1 MSNIPKNHV
10 DMDLDQQ
17 WSIVTSNEL
26 HDEAADCYE
35 LFQVD
40 KWQQGETESA
50 EEKVALETPVALV
63 YNGISHVVMMATP
76 HDLEELALGFSLSEG
91 IIDNADQ
98 FYGMDVEIKAEGI
111 ELKIEIST
119 QKFVQLKHWRRN
131 QTGRTGCG
139 LCGAESLQQAIRP
152 VPAVVPVA
160 PIDAAIL
167 QQAILSLSDKQ
178 LLQQETGASHCAA
191 WYDLAANML
200 MLREDVG
207 RHNAL
212 DKLIGALHHEQA
224 ELEQG
229 FAVISSRASYEMV
242 VKSCQ
247 AGISRL
253 VAVSA
258 PTGLAIQMARDANL
272 TLIGFARPG
281 RFVSYS
287 QPVYHADGNI

>member
-1 MSNIPKNHV
+1 MSHQPIKNTDINV
-10 DMDLDQQ
+10 EQPGSVIYL
-17 WSIVTSNEL
+17 NEL
-26 HDEAADCYE
+26 HDKAADCYE
-35 LFQVD
+35 LIQAD
-40 KWQQGETESA
+40 KWQEGNSVCV
-50 EEKVALETPVALV
+50 EEKVAMETPVALV

-76 HDLEELALGFSLSEG
+76 HNLEELALGFSLSEG
-91 IIDNADQ
+91 IIENTDQ
-98 FYGMDVEIKAEGI
+98 FYSVDIEFKAQGI
-111 ELKIEIST
+111 ELKIGIST
-119 QKFVQLKHWRRN
+119 EKFVQLKQWRRN

-152 VPAVVPVA
+152 VPPVKPAA
-160 PIDAAIL
+160 PIDAEVL
-167 QQAILSLSDKQ
+167 QRAILSLSDKQ

-212 DKLIGALHHEQA
+212 DKLIGGLHQQQIN
-224 ELEQG
+224 LKQG

-247 AGISRL
+247 SGIPSL

-258 PTGLAIQMARDANL
+258 PTALAVSLARDAKL

-281 RFVSYS
+281 RFVRYS
-287 QPVYHADGNI
+287 QPVVNVK

>member
-1 MSNIPKNHV
+1 MSSR
-10 DMDLDQQ
+10 Q
-17 WSIVTSNEL
+17 SIKIADSCSVVSSKKL

-35 LFQVD
+35 TFKVD
-40 KWQQGETESA
+40 KWQQGDQHSKNKSG

-76 HDLEELALGFSLSEG
+76 HNLEELALGFSLSEG
-91 IIDNADQ
+91 IIDSIDQ
-98 FYGMDVEIKAEGI
+98 FYGMEINIKEEGI
-111 ELKIEIST
+111 ELNIEIST

-152 VPAVVPVA
+152 VPQVSPAA
-160 PIDAAIL
+160 TIDADVL
-167 QQAILSLSDKQ
+167 QQAILSLSDQ
-178 LLQQETGASHCAA
+178 QFLQQRTGASHCAA
-191 WYDLAANML
+191 WYNHKAQLL

-212 DKLIGALHHEQA
+212 DKLIGGLHHEDIN
-224 ELEQG
+224 LKQG
-229 FAVISSRASYEMV
+229 FVIISSRASYEMV
-242 VKSCQ
+242 VKSCH
-247 AGISRL
+247 AGISCL

-258 PTGLAIQMARDANL
+258 PTALAINLARDANL

-281 RFVSYS
+281 RFITYCQS
-287 QPVYHADGNI
+287 D